1 MDENDPYVV
10 AIDGPGGSGKGSLAL
25 RIAKNLG
32 FHLLD
37 SGAVY
42 RLAAL
47 KALHQGIDLEQEA
60 GVVDALQNLDIR
72 FEIGEELSIPFLDGQ
87 DVSTEIRQES
97 TADAASIIARYTGV
111 RKHLL
116 SRQQACFQAPGL
128 VADGR
133 DMGTVVFP
141 TARFKF
147 FLSASV
153 EIRAVRRYK
162 QLISMGISA
171 NIDKLQAEIS
181 ERDERD
187 RSRTESPLIPAA
199 DALIVDSSLL
209 SLDQVAELVMSHIEE
224 TMENRSW

>member
-1 MDENDPYVV
+1 MTDNEPYVV
-10 AIDGPGGSGKGSLAL
+10 TIDGPGGSGKGSLAL
-25 RIAKNLG
+25 RVAKKLG

-47 KALHQGIDLEQEA
+47 KSLHQGVDLEQEEE
-60 GVVDALQNLDIR
+60 VVDALQDLDIR
-72 FEIGEELSIPFLDGQ
+72 FEVGEELTIPFLEGE
-87 DVSTEIRQES
+87 DVSAEIRRES
-97 TADAASIIARYTGV
+97 TADAASIIARFARV
-111 RKHLL
+111 RKLL
-116 SRQQACFQAPGL
+116 LGWQQSCFRAPGL

-141 TARFKF
+141 TAKFKF
-147 FLSASV
+147 FLYASV

-162 QLISMGISA
+162 QLISMGMST
-171 NIDKLQAEIS
+171 NIDKLQVEIS

-199 DALIVDSSLL
+199 DALIIDSSLL
-209 SLDQVAELVMSHIEE
+209 NLEQVSELVISHIEE
-224 TMENRSW
+224 MI

>member
-1 MDENDPYVV
+1 MTDNEPYVV

-25 RIAKNLG
+25 RVAKNLG

-37 SGAVY
+37 SGAIY

-47 KALHQGIDLEQEA
+47 KSLHQGVDLELEDE
-60 GVVDALQNLDIR
+60 VVNALQNLDIR
-72 FEIGEELSIPFLDGQ
+72 FEVGEELTIPFLEGE
-87 DVSTEIRQES
+87 DVSAEIRQES
-97 TADAASIIARYTGV
+97 TAEAASIIARFAQV
-111 RKHLL
+111 RQLL
-116 SRQQACFQAPGL
+116 LAWQQRCFRAPGL

-141 TARFKF
+141 TAKFKF
-147 FLSASV
+147 FLYASV
-153 EIRAVRRYK
+153 EIRAFRRYK
-162 QLISMGISA
+162 QLISMGMSA
-171 NIDKLQAEIS
+171 NINELQAEIS

-209 SLDQVAELVMSHIEE
+209 NLDQVTELVISHIEE
-224 TMENRSW
+224 MI

>member
-1 MDENDPYVV
+1 MTDNEPYVV

-25 RIAKNLG
+25 RVAKNLG

-37 SGAVY
+37 SGAIY

-47 KALHQGIDLEQEA
+47 KSLHQGVDLELEDE
-60 GVVDALQNLDIR
+60 VVNALQNLDIR
-72 FEIGEELSIPFLDGQ
+72 FEVGEELTIPFLEGE
-87 DVSTEIRQES
+87 DVSAEIRQES
-97 TADAASIIARYTGV
+97 TAEAASIIARFAQV
-111 RKHLL
+111 RQLL
-116 SRQQACFQAPGL
+116 LGWQQRCFRAPGL

-141 TARFKF
+141 TAKFKF
-147 FLSASV
+147 FLYASV

-162 QLISMGISA
+162 QLISMGMSA
-171 NIDKLQAEIS
+171 NINELQAEIS

-187 RSRTESPLIPAA
+187 RSRTESPLIPAT

-209 SLDQVAELVMSHIEE
+209 NLDQVTELVMSHIEE
-224 TMENRSW
+224 MI

>member
-1 MDENDPYVV
+1 MTNNEPFVV

-25 RIAKNLG
+25 RVAKNLG

-37 SGAVY
+37 SGAIY

-47 KALHQGIDLEQEA
+47 KSLHQGVDLELEDE
-60 GVVDALQNLDIR
+60 VVNALQNLDIR
-72 FEIGEELSIPFLDGQ
+72 FEVGEELTIPFLEGE
-87 DVSTEIRQES
+87 DVSAEIRQES
-97 TADAASIIARYTGV
+97 TAEAASIIARFAQV
-111 RKHLL
+111 RQLL
-116 SRQQACFQAPGL
+116 LGWQQRCFRAPGL

-141 TARFKF
+141 TAKFKF
-147 FLSASV
+147 FLYASV

-162 QLISMGISA
+162 QLISMGMSA
-171 NIDKLQAEIS
+171 NINELQAEIS

-187 RSRTESPLIPAA
+187 RSRTESPLIPAT

-209 SLDQVAELVMSHIEE
+209 NLDQVTELVMSHIEE
-224 TMENRSW
+224 MI

>member
-1 MDENDPYVV
+1 MTDNEPYVV

-25 RIAKNLG
+25 RVAKNLG

-37 SGAVY
+37 SGAIY

-47 KALHQGIDLEQEA
+47 KSLHQGVDLELEDE
-60 GVVDALQNLDIR
+60 VVNALQNLDIR
-72 FEIGEELSIPFLDGQ
+72 FEVGEELTIPFLEGE
-87 DVSTEIRQES
+87 DVSAEIRQES
-97 TADAASIIARYTGV
+97 TADAASKVARYAQV
-111 RKHLL
+111 RKLL
-116 SRQQACFQAPGL
+116 LGWQQRCFRAPGL

-141 TARFKF
+141 TAKFKF
-147 FLSASV
+147 FLYASV

-162 QLISMGISA
+162 QLISMGMSA
-171 NIDKLQAEIS
+171 NIDELLADIS

-187 RSRTESPLIPAA
+187 RSRTESPLIPAT

-209 SLDQVAELVMSHIEE
+209 DLEQVTELVMSHIEA
-224 TMENRSW
+224 TI

>member
-1 MDENDPYVV
+1 MTDNEPYVV

-25 RIAKNLG
+25 RVAKNLG

-37 SGAVY
+37 SGAIY

-47 KALHQGIDLEQEA
+47 KSLHQGVDLELEDE
-60 GVVDALQNLDIR
+60 VVNALQNLDIR
-72 FEIGEELSIPFLDGQ
+72 FEVGEELTIPFLEGE
-87 DVSTEIRQES
+87 DVSAEIRQES
-97 TADAASIIARYTGV
+97 TAEAASIIARFARV
-111 RKHLL
+111 RQLL
-116 SRQQACFQAPGL
+116 LGWQQRCFREPGL

-141 TARFKF
+141 TAKFKF
-147 FLSASV
+147 FLNASV

-171 NIDKLQAEIS
+171 NINELQAEIS

-187 RSRTESPLIPAA
+187 RSRTESPLIPAT

-209 SLDQVAELVMSHIEE
+209 NLDQVTELVMSHIEE
-224 TMENRSW
+224 MI

>member
-1 MDENDPYVV
+1 MTENDPYVV

-25 RIAKNLG
+25 RIAKILG

-37 SGAVY
+37 SGAIY

-47 KALHQGIDLEQEA
+47 KSLHQGVDLELEDE
-60 GVVDALQNLDIR
+60 VVNALQNLDIR
-72 FEIGEELSIPFLDGQ
+72 FEVGEELTIPFLEGE
-87 DVSTEIRQES
+87 DVSAEIRQES
-97 TADAASIIARYTGV
+97 TAEAASIIARFAQV
-111 RKHLL
+111 RQLL
-116 SRQQACFQAPGL
+116 LGWQQRCFRAPGL

-141 TARFKF
+141 TAKFKF
-147 FLSASV
+147 FLYASV

-162 QLISMGISA
+162 QLISMGMSA
-171 NIDKLQAEIS
+171 NINELQAEIS

-187 RSRTESPLIPAA
+187 RSRTESPLIPAT

-209 SLDQVAELVMSHIEE
+209 NLDQVTELVMSHIEE
-224 TMENRSW
+224 MI

>member
-1 MDENDPYVV
+1 MDDNDPYVV

-25 RIAKNLG
+25 QIAKNLG

-37 SGAVY
+37 SGAIY

-60 GVVDALQNLDIR
+60 GVVSALQNLDIR
-72 FEIGEELSIPFLDGQ
+72 FEIGEELSIPYLDGQ

-97 TADAASIIARYTGV
+97 TADAASIIARYAGV

-116 SRQQACFQAPGL
+116 SRQRACFQAPGL

-147 FLSASV
+147 FLYASV

-187 RSRTESPLIPAA
+187 RSRTESPLVPAT

-209 SLDQVAELVMSHIEE
+209 NLEQVAELLMSHIEE
-224 TMENRSW
+224 TTENRSW

>member
-1 MDENDPYVV
+1 MTDNEPYVV

-25 RIAKNLG
+25 RVAKNLG

-37 SGAVY
+37 SGAIY

-47 KALHQGIDLEQEA
+47 KSLHQGVDLELEDE
-60 GVVDALQNLDIR
+60 VVNALQNLDIR
-72 FEIGEELSIPFLDGQ
+72 FEVGEELTIPFLEGE
-87 DVSTEIRQES
+87 DVSAEIRQES
-97 TADAASIIARYTGV
+97 TADAASIIARFAQV
-111 RKHLL
+111 RKLLL
-116 SRQQACFQAPGL
+116 SWQQRCFRAPGL

-141 TARFKF
+141 TAKFKF
-147 FLSASV
+147 FLYASV
-153 EIRAVRRYK
+153 EIRAFRRYK
-162 QLISMGISA
+162 QLISMGMSA
-171 NIDKLQAEIS
+171 NIDELQAEIS

-209 SLDQVAELVMSHIEE
+209 NLEQVTELVMGHIEE
-224 TMENRSW
+224 MI

>member
-1 MDENDPYVV
+1 MTDNEPYVV

-25 RIAKNLG
+25 RVAKNLG

-37 SGAVY
+37 SGAIY

-47 KALHQGIDLEQEA
+47 KSLHQGVDLELEDE
-60 GVVDALQNLDIR
+60 VVNALQNLDIR
-72 FEIGEELSIPFLDGQ
+72 FELGEELTIPFLEGE
-87 DVSTEIRQES
+87 DVSAEIRQES
-97 TADAASIIARYTGV
+97 TADAASIIARYAQV
-111 RKHLL
+111 RKLL
-116 SRQQACFQAPGL
+116 LGWQQRCFRAPGL

-141 TARFKF
+141 TAKFKF
-147 FLSASV
+147 FLYASV

-162 QLISMGISA
+162 QLISMGMSA
-171 NIDKLQAEIS
+171 NIDELQADIS

-187 RSRTESPLIPAA
+187 RSRTESPLIPAT

-209 SLDQVAELVMSHIEE
+209 NLDQVTELVMGHIEA
-224 TMENRSW
+224 TI